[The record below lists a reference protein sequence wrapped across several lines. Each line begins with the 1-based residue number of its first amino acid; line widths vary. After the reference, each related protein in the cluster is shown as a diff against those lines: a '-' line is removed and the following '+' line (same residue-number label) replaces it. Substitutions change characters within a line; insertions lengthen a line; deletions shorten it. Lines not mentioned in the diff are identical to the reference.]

1 MAFIHIQ
8 VKYSKVMSKCLV
20 RLRCRGYHAAT
31 LRMHAPRTL
40 GRDGTVAKQLN
51 GDVMTKKTKKPTKLP
66 KGYVPSE
73 DEKFMNAKQQEY
85 FRQKLLAWKDE
96 IAEETRNTVE
106 YLKGENVSHPD
117 PADTAAANA
126 DRQLE
131 LRTKDRLRKLTNQI
145 DKALRRIE
153 DGTYGYCEETG
164 DPIRL
169 KRLDARPIAKKS
181 IEAQEMH
188 ERGERL
194 KAG

>member
-1 MAFIHIQ
+1 M
-8 VKYSKVMSKCLV
+8 
-20 RLRCRGYHAAT
+20 RGARVYHTA
-31 LRMHAPRTL
+31 RME
-40 GRDGTVAKQLN
+40 RDGNRENTDHL
-51 GDVMTKKTKKPTKLP
+51 GLPRDEDMTKAKKPVKLP
-66 KGYVPSE
+66 KGYKPSE

-96 IAEETRNTVE
+96 IAAETRNTVE
-106 YLKGENVSHPD
+106 YLKGESVSHPD
-117 PADTAAANA
+117 PADAAAANA
-126 DRQLE
+126 NHQLE

-153 DGTYGYCEETG
+153 DGTYGYCEETE

-169 KRLDARPIAKKS
+169 KRLDARPIAKLS